1 LMSNGYVSCA
11 LVWNC
16 SIEKR
21 SSASIEALKDAD

>member
-1 LMSNGYVSCA
+1 LMSNGYVLYA

-16 SIEKR
+16 SIEK